1 MMYAGK
7 NFHFLTLWKNM
18 AIRWKLDMKVGE
30 NNPNMVFALAIQ
42 KHFLNFRTPAP
53 AHFGGIVFQA
63 QRLERSIFTI
73 LAWGIRMET
82 DFGGVIGCV
91 LMNQQMRSL
100 LLS

>member
-18 AIRWKLDMKVGE
+18 AIRWKLDMRVGE

-42 KHFLNFRTPAP
+42 KHFLNFRTPA
-53 AHFGGIVFQA
+53 HFGGIVFQA

-73 LAWGIRMET
+73 LAWSIRMET
-82 DFGGVIGCV
+82 DFGGVIRCV